1 MFLDFFYLLREKGL
15 DVTPTDWLTLTEALD
30 KGLADNSFTG
40 FYQLCR
46 AVLVKSENQYDKF
59 DRAFLEH
66 FKGIAEMP
74 EIPEDFYKW
83 LANPRGSEQMDG
95 INKNQSARRS
105 AEQIEQMLRERIAEQ
120 TCQHDGGTYWVG
132 TGGASNFG
140 NSSAAEEAGI
150 RVGGQGHYHAAMR
163 VAGERRFRDFSEDEV
178 LNLRQYQMAFR
189 RLRQFSGETN
199 AAKTELDL
207 DATIQATS
215 DNAGKLKIEYRRPRQ
230 NTVKLLLLIDSGGSM
245 DEHIAMVTA
254 MFQAVKKSNHFQDLK
269 IYYFHNCIHD
279 RLYTDPTCTP
289 GRWEE
294 SEHVLHQL
302 DGNYKMIILGDAEMA
317 PYELLNYRFVNGTRM
332 CGLDW
337 FEVFKKHYT
346 HNIWLN
352 PSDGTSYRGSLD
364 YWDYG
369 SSLHKAGQVADTY
382 TILKNTF
389 DMYTLTLK
397 NLEIALKKLLVN
409 Q

>member
-30 KGLADNSFTG
+30 KGLAGNSFTS
-40 FYQLCR
+40 FYCLCR
-46 AVLVKSENQYDKF
+46 AVLVKSESLYDKF
-59 DRAFLEH
+59 DQAFLEH

-74 EIPEDFYKW
+74 EIPPEFYQW
-83 LANPRGSEQMDG
+83 LANPRGSESMDG
-95 INKNQSARRS
+95 QKHQSPYRT
-105 AEQIEQMLRERIAEQ
+105 AEQIEQMLRERIGEQ
-120 TCQHDGGTYWVG
+120 TCQHNGGTYWVG
-132 TGGASNFG
+132 TGGSSNFG
-140 NSSAAEEAGI
+140 NSGAGQEDGI

-163 VAGERRFRDFSEDEV
+163 VAGERRFRDFSEDQV
-178 LNLRQYQMAFR
+178 LGLRQYQMAFR

-215 DNAGKLKIEYRRPRQ
+215 DNAGKLKIEYKRPRQ

-245 DEHIAMVTA
+245 DEYMAVVTA
-254 MFQAVKKSNHFQDLK
+254 LFQAVRKSNHFQDLK

-289 GRWEE
+289 GKWVE
-294 SEHVLHQL
+294 SESVLHQL

-317 PYELLNYRFVNGTRM
+317 PYELLNYRYYGQNRM

-337 FEVFKKHYT
+337 FQLFQKHYP
-346 HNIWLN
+346 HNVWLN
-352 PSDGTSYRGSLD
+352 PSTGGRSLWHDD
-364 YWDYG
+364 YWSVG
-369 SSLHKAGQVADTY
+369 SHYDLSTY
-382 TILKNTF
+382 DILNDKF
-389 DMYTLTLK
+389 DMYLLTVA
-397 NLEIALKKLLVN
+397 NLEKALKKLLVSR
-409 Q
+409 